1 MYLIAAPWKM
11 PMLLYTLMFFQVNF
25 SLDFKQFFKLPPSA
39 LICFDL
45 SFHFHF
51 HECAHVCVCVLAF
64 PSEVLCDSL
73 HREYFMFT
81 Y

>member
-25 SLDFKQFFKLPPSA
+25 SLDFKQFFKLPPPA

-51 HECAHVCVCVLAF
+51 HECAHVCVCVRAF